1 MEESSFVI
9 QIEEMLE
16 NSKLIKTEKFEIP
29 EFVQKKKFDSVRD
42 ILNRFY
48 D

>member
-16 NSKLIKTEKFEIP
+16 NSKLIKIEKFEIP
-29 EFVQKKKFDSVRD
+29 EFV
-42 ILNRFY
+42 
-48 D
+48 